1 MFGPN
6 VPTGHGLVWPAIVP
20 SGHQYPD
27 GHAVGITT
35 ATPIGTNVKMKIYG
49 NGIICNFFF
58 NEKSEF
64 GIYDENLLDHG
75 IILTS
80 SYKFDKIWKPLK

>member
-1 MFGPN
+1 
-6 VPTGHGLVWPAIVP
+6 
-20 SGHQYPD
+20 
-27 GHAVGITT
+27 
-35 ATPIGTNVKMKIYG
+35 MKIYG
-49 NGIICNFFF
+49 NGIICTFFF

-64 GIYDENLLDHG
+64 GIYDENHLDHG